1 MSADQQESREPT
13 VFNSLLMRLFVGIF
27 LFIALLY
34 RQNDLSL
41 LAILVL
47 VVMSGAKIW
56 SSLSLGRIRCDST
69 TDTQRVFPGD
79 TVTLATTVENRKWLP
94 VWLRI
99 MWSFDGALKPAGVN
113 GQTIRQEASVLWHQ
127 AVKFSQDFV
136 ALRRGVYK
144 VGPPRIR
151 TSDLLGFFEKEKS
164 TRDAN
169 RIIVYPRLVTL
180 RPIDIRRRDLFGE
193 PGAKS
198 PVKDPIYILG
208 TRDYQP
214 SRPSRHIHWKAS
226 ARHLRLQ
233 EKIFEPSS
241 QAKVLLTLDVRSFGN
256 GLQKE
261 CFERTLEVGASL
273 AVRLDGMGY
282 ALGFAAN
289 GTLKGGRSSVIPLS
303 RGPRQIPAILETL
316 ARLQTMPSGP
326 ITRVIRQSL
335 GSQRGVSCVHFCY
348 EDDPSVSD
356 MEKFLQQRQIPAVF
370 LIGGRDPNAQPPREK
385 KGIYRYSIAEIRL
398 DERHPS

>member
-1 MSADQQESREPT
+1 MNVDQQESREPT
-13 VFNSLLMRLFVGIF
+13 IFNSLLMLIFVGIF
-27 LFIALLY
+27 LFVALLY

-41 LAILVL
+41 LAILIL
-47 VVMSGAKIW
+47 VVVGGAKAW
-56 SSLSLGRIRCDST
+56 SIMSLGRIRCGST
-69 TDTQRVFPGD
+69 IDTQRVFPGD
-79 TVTLATTVENRKWLP
+79 SVSLATTVENRKWLP

-99 MWSFDGALKPAGVN
+99 MWTFDGALKPVGVN

-136 ALRRGVYK
+136 ALRRGVYQ

-151 TSDLLGFFEKEKS
+151 TSDFFGFFEKEKS
-164 TRDAN
+164 TREATQ
-169 RIIVYPRLVTL
+169 IIVYPRLVTL
-180 RPIDIRRRDLFGE
+180 RAIDIRRRDLFGM

-198 PVKDPIYILG
+198 PVKDPIFILG

-241 QAKVLLTLDVRSFGN
+241 QAKVLLTLDVRSFEN
-256 GLQKE
+256 SIQKE
-261 CFERTLEVGASL
+261 YFEHTLEVVASL
-273 AVRLDGMGY
+273 AVRLDGLGY

-289 GTLKGGRSSVIPLS
+289 GRLKGGNSAVIPLT
-303 RGPRQIPAILETL
+303 RGPGQIPAILETL
-316 ARLQTMPSGP
+316 ARMQTIPKGQM
-326 ITRVIRQSL
+326 TQVIQKSL
-335 GSQRGVSCVHFCY
+335 ESQQGVSCIHLCY
-348 EDDPSVSD
+348 EDGSSVSD
-356 MEKFLQQRQIPAVF
+356 LEKFFQQRQIPAVF
-370 LIGGRDPNAQPPREK
+370 LACHRDPNAQPPKKK
-385 KGIYRYSIAEIRL
+385 KGIYRYSIDEIRL